1 VRRALALLTLS
12 ALALPSIALA
22 HGRPAF
28 IGAIAFHPNDRDTIV
43 ARATF
48 GLVLSEDHGATWRWI
63 CAAVTDAD
71 PTREDP
77 AILVAPDGSV
87 LVGTF
92 SGLARSTPD
101 RCEFTPVGGNLDDVF
116 VIDLDARRADPGV
129 VYAVA
134 TSGVDPDVLMR
145 SDDEGRTFSPLSET
159 FDLILL
165 EKVRVAPSDAMRVY
179 LSGAIPATPRQ
190 GFFLRSIDG
199 GESFIPIEI
208 VFEDGERNVHVLAVD
223 PSNPDRVLVRV
234 TRSVVDP
241 MPERLL
247 LTENGG
253 DTFTT
258 VLRAQQITGAAF
270 SEDGAAAWATSRTSD
285 GMFRSGDGGRTFAPL
300 FGGNLPCVASRAGE
314 LWFCA
319 DQPLDGYAMGLSGD
333 GGDTLDEV
341 LRFDQIVELPTCPRC
356 SEVGYVCPQWF
367 PDLAYDLMLDAGI
380 DLGDGSV
387 TGTPRDAAP
396 PAICTDGSED
406 LDAGIGMD
414 AGMGDGGTCNCR
426 AAGRGVM
433 AHAGLSTSLSFALFA
448 LCWRRRRARGRTRW

>member
-1 VRRALALLTLS
+1 MRRALALLTLS
-12 ALALPSIALA
+12 ALALPSPALA

-28 IGAIAFHPNDRDTIV
+28 IGAIAFHPTDPDTIV

-48 GLVLSEDHGATWRWI
+48 GLVLTEDHGATWQWI

-77 AILVAPDGSV
+77 AILVTPDGAV

-92 SGLARSTPD
+92 AGLARSTPD
-101 RCEFTPVGGNLDDVF
+101 RCEFTQVGGSLENVF

-134 TSGVDPDVLMR
+134 TSGVDPDALMR
-145 SDDEGRTFSPLSET
+145 SDDEGRTFAPVGET

-165 EKVRVAPSDAMRVY
+165 EKVRVAPSDPMRVY

-199 GESFIPIEI
+199 AESFIPIE
-208 VFEDGERNVHVLAVD
+208 VPFEDGERNVHVLAVD
-223 PSNPDRVLVRV
+223 PTDPDRVLVRI

-253 DTFTT
+253 DTFTA
-258 VLRAQQITGAAF
+258 VLSAHQITGAAF
-270 SEDGAAAWATSRTSD
+270 SEDGSTAWATSRTLD
-285 GMFRSGDGGRTFAPL
+285 GMFRSGDGGRTFEPL

-319 DQPLDGYAMGLSGD
+319 DQPIDGYAMGLSGD
-333 GGDTLDEV
+333 GGDTVEQILH
-341 LRFDQIVELPTCPRC
+341 FDQIVDLPTCPRC

-367 PDLAYDLMLDAGI
+367 PDVAYDLMLDAGI
-380 DLGDGSV
+380 DLPDGSV
-387 TGTPRDAAP
+387 TGGPRDAAP
-396 PAICTDGSED
+396 PAICRDGSED
-406 LDAGIGMD
+406 LDAGIG
-414 AGMGDGGTCNCR
+414 ADGGTGSPGDCNCR
-426 AAGRGVM
+426 AAGGHGSLGAIPGSWVL
-433 AHAGLSTSLSFALFA
+433 AIGLVI
-448 LCWRRRRARGRTRW
+448 WRRRRVRGKRW